1 MLYTLGPYNP
11 WMISNPTLPKLYWA
25 VKSPEQLVA
34 NLYCII
40 DYTEGYIN
48 DLSEIVEGIASD
60 MDDVKAYVDQEI
72 TRMRADIEEIKRII
86 EGIES
91 GTQVWNVSKGAW
103 DAPIAGMRDNVRF
116 VAVHATT
123 CGDIAASSLTVKGLS
138 ESSINAWGLAVYGL
152 WLYDMDSTL
161 PDKFNAQLQRS

>member
-48 DLSEIVEGIASD
+48 DLSEAVEGIASD
-60 MDDVKAYVDQEI
+60 MDDVKAYVGQEI
-72 TRMRADIEEIKRII
+72 ARMRADIEEIKRVI
-86 EGIES
+86 EGIEV
-91 GTQVWNVSKGAW
+91 GAQVWNVSRGAW
-103 DAPIAGMRDNVRF
+103 DAPITGMRENVRF
-116 VAVHATT
+116 AAVHATT
-123 CGDIAASSLTVKGLS
+123 CGDIAASTLTVKGLS
-138 ESSINAWGLAVYGL
+138 ESDINTRGLAVYGL

-161 PDKFNAQLQRS
+161 PDMFNAQLQRS

>member
-34 NLYCII
+34 NLYCIVE
-40 DYTEGYIN
+40 YTEGYIN
-48 DLSEIVEGIASD
+48 DLSEVVETIAAD

-103 DAPIAGMRDNVRF
+103 DAPITGMRDNVRF

-123 CGDIAASSLTVKGLS
+123 CGDIAASTLTVKGLS
-138 ESSINAWGLAVYGL
+138 ESNINAWGLAVYGL
-152 WLYDMDSTL
+152 WLYDMGSAL
-161 PDKFNAQLQRS
+161 PDKFNAQL